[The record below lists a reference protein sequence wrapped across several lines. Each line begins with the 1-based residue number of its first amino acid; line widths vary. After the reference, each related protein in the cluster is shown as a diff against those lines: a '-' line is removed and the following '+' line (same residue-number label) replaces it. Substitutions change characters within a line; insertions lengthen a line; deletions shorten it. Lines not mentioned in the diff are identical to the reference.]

1 LDRIALQENP
11 MPDPKDNAKLTGDTH
26 PPELEDTGPA
36 AARGEEEDEATPGR
50 GENQAGYV
58 KDRDLGPGGKDSR

>member
-1 LDRIALQENP
+1 

-36 AARGEEEDEATPGR
+36 AAEDDEVESTPGR
-50 GENQAGYV
+50 GENQAGFV
-58 KDRDLGPGGKDSR
+58 KDREGAGAGRDKNYG

>member
-1 LDRIALQENP
+1 

-36 AARGEEEDEATPGR
+36 AADDSEIEGTPGR
-50 GENQAGYV
+50 GENQAGFL
-58 KDRDLGPGGKDSR
+58 KEREGTESGRERNNG